1 MHAQP
6 GRLLTGRYA
15 VRTGNDGTVPLET
28 PLYGL
33 MQWAY
38 TGGAAGGTGR
48 DAALDDETTTPTS
61 HRTAHRSA
69 VPRVDLCRSDAGA

>member
-1 MHAQP
+1 MTAHEPSTTLPLEKRAFKIPIRVEAQCTP
-6 GRLLTGRYA
+6 SRAALLTGRYA

-33 MQWAY
+33 MQSEY

-48 DAALDDETTTPTS
+48 DAAL
-61 HRTAHRSA
+61 
-69 VPRVDLCRSDAGA
+69 GAK